1 MKKINLNLFKQSLYI
16 ITLILFGLL
25 PAYSAEQ
32 IKVKV
37 NGFVCS
43 LCGQGVEKQ
52 FKKNGGDAVAKFEV
66 DMDSKIVTLTLKE
79 GKQLDDAF
87 IQKAIT
93 DAGYSV
99 EEIMRDSKIK
109 GTDPSRAKKEQKYK
123 NQKKNQKET
132 VKKIEKMKHD
142 QTHEHK
148 HDHEH

>member
-1 MKKINLNLFKQSLYI
+1 MKKINLNLFKQSLYTA
-16 ITLILFGLL
+16 TLILFGLL

-52 FKKNGGDAVAKFEV
+52 FKKKGNDAVSKFEV

-87 IQKAIT
+87 IQKAIA

-99 EEIMRDSKIK
+99 EEIMRDSKTK
-109 GTDPSRAKKEQKYK
+109 GSDLSSAKKEQKHK
-123 NQKKNQKET
+123 NQKKKKEA

-142 QTHEHK
+142 QTHEHR